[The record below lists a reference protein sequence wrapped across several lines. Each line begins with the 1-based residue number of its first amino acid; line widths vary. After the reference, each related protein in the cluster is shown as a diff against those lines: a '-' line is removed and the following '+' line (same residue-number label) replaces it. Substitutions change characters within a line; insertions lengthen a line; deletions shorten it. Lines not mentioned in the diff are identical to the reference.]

1 MIKPKNMIKKI
12 YKLKTEDFKKPFKN
26 IHNGVY
32 FNIRA
37 HNNSD
42 NNLKNLDTS
51 LNKLDNK
58 LKQKSDQS
66 SRYAVIINKKIDKRA
81 VRRNSLKR
89 QIFKIL
95 KDQETQNKEIQ
106 NPSLTKT
113 KETKLY
119 MINVKRMF
127 SKENLEDIQKELLNT
142 LL

>member
-1 MIKPKNMIKKI
+1 MIKKI

-32 FNIRA
+32 FNIRVY
-37 HNNSD
+37 
-42 NNLKNLDTS
+42 NNLD
-51 LNKLDNK
+51 NKLNK
-58 LKQKSDQS
+58 LKQKSDLA
-66 SRYAVIINKKIDKRA
+66 SRYAVIINKKVDKRA
-81 VRRNSLKR
+81 VTRNSLKR

-106 NPSLTKT
+106 NHNLSLTNL

-127 SKENLEDIQKELLNT
+127 NKENLEDIQKELIDSLV
-142 LL
+142 

>member
-1 MIKPKNMIKKI
+1 MIKKI

-26 IHNGVY
+26 IYNGAY

-37 HNNSD
+37 HN
-42 NNLKNLDTS
+42 TS
-51 LNKLDNK
+51 DNK
-58 LKQKSDQS
+58 LKQKLNQS
-66 SRYAVIINKKIDKRA
+66 SRYAVIINKKVDKRA
-81 VRRNSLKR
+81 VTRNSLKR

-95 KDQETQNKEIQ
+95 KDQETRNKEIQ
-106 NPSLTKT
+106 NPSLTEL

-127 SKENLEDIQKELLNT
+127 NKENLEDIQKELLNT